1 MNSQSD
7 NFEQIRKL
15 LALKRYEQPPP
26 GYFDSLSARIISRI
40 ESAESD
46 RPGLWERLGFAFG
59 SKPAFVCALG
69 VVVCG
74 LFCIGI
80 LSALQGTTASAIAA
94 APQYALDAQSSL
106 HMMSGPVQ
114 NRSSIEPVVSEVS
127 PFSQISVSAE
137 RVGYTPSR

>member
-7 NFEQIRKL
+7 NFEHIRKL

-26 GYFDSLSARIISRI
+26 GYFDHLSARIISRI

-46 RPGLWERLGFAFG
+46 RTGLWERLGFAFG

-80 LSALQGTTASAIAA
+80 LSSLQGNAASAIAA
-94 APQYALDAQSSL
+94 SPQYAFDAQASL
-106 HMMSGPVQ
+106 HMMSAPAQ

-127 PFSQISVSAE
+127 PFSQVSGRAE

>member
-1 MNSQSD
+1 MNSQPD

-26 GYFDSLSARIISRI
+26 GYFESLSARIITRI

-80 LSALQGTTASAIAA
+80 LSTLQGTAATAIAA

-106 HMMSGPVQ
+106 HMMSAPAES
-114 NRSSIEPVVSEVS
+114 RSSIEPVVSEVS
-127 PFSQISVSAE
+127 PFDQV
-137 RVGYTPSR
+137 

>member
-15 LALKRYEQPPP
+15 LSLKRYEQPPP
-26 GYFDSLSARIISRI
+26 GYFESLSARIVSRI

-80 LSALQGTTASAIAA
+80 LSTLQGTAASAVAA
-94 APQYALDAQSSL
+94 GPQYALEAQSSL
-106 HMMSGPVQ
+106 HMMAAPAA
-114 NRSSIEPVVSEVS
+114 NRSSMEPVVSEVS
-127 PFSQISVSAE
+127 PFSQISVRAE
-137 RVGYTPSR
+137 RVSYNPSN